1 MYTYYLKIKMADEQ
15 AISDALMDRIQEIIT
30 QSNSNASSQ
39 RINKKITF
47 EGRQSE
53 YAFRVKLE
61 AKRELVPSRAVSS
74 ISRSLLKSEEP
85 LLSEVKGHIAR
96 HCVLLAVPDEEQQ
109 LRLNDRQVMAELL
122 EIYFGRAEMSTTNKA
137 LALETADEV
146 RRAVEVY
153 VSRKDT

>member
-1 MYTYYLKIKMADEQ
+1 MYTYYLKIKMADGE
-15 AISDALMDRIQEIIT
+15 AISEALMNRIQEIISE
-30 QSNSNASSQ
+30 SNKTPSSQ
-39 RINKKITF
+39 RIQKKITF
-47 EGRQSE
+47 EKRLSE

-85 LLSEVKGHIAR
+85 ILSEVKGHVAR
-96 HCVLLAVPDEEQQ
+96 NCVLLAVPDEEQQ
-109 LRLNDRQVMAELL
+109 LRLNDRQVMSELL
-122 EIYFGRAEMSTTNKA
+122 EIFFGRAQMSTTNKA

-153 VSRKDT
+153 VSRKDN